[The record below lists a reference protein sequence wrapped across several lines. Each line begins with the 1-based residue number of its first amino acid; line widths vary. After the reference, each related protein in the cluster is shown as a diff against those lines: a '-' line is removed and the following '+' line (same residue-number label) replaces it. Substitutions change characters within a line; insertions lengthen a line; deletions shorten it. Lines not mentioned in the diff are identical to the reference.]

1 MSFVVCL
8 ERVEVYACITSLYAG
23 TLELQALLKKKLR
36 FCNGRCKFGTVTHH
50 CTRLHTILH
59 TIAHDYTPLHGKI
72 RLCPNIGFPHPTY
85 DFVRA
90 KGFFLYPSRYI
101 CLIRP
106 MSKRPQEVIQISI
119 TMEKKLKERY
129 AKLAVELDV
138 SLSQLVRFALRQ
150 VDEGIQNYE
159 ALHKLRDRSETRR
172 E

>member
-1 MSFVVCL
+1 
-8 ERVEVYACITSLYAG
+8 
-23 TLELQALLKKKLR
+23 
-36 FCNGRCKFGTVTHH
+36 
-50 CTRLHTILH
+50 
-59 TIAHDYTPLHGKI
+59 
-72 RLCPNIGFPHPTY
+72 
-85 DFVRA
+85 
-90 KGFFLYPSRYI
+90 
-101 CLIRP
+101 